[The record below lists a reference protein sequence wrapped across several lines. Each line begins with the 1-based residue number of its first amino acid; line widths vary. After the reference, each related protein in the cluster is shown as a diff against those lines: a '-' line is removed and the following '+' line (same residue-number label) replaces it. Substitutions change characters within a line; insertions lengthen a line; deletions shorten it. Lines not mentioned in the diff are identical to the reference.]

1 MKSNFQARLLAYLLP
16 KHPNEAGYT
25 LVELIT
31 VILIIGILSAISIP
45 SILSR
50 ANSGRQ
56 AEAKLFVGS
65 MNRSQQAYYVENDVF
80 SSSVGTLGNGMKQQ
94 TEYYQYQISI
104 DSTGKVATNNGMS
117 SVVFLKSYV
126 GVTQAQTVINSS
138 GSNELVVTVLLCE
151 NPVPGIGTLQT
162 ATSGICPSGWTTL
175 PK

>member
-65 MNRSQQAYYVENDVF
+65 MNRSQQAYYIENDGF
-80 SSSVGTLGNGMKQQ
+80 SSSVDGLGNGMKQQ
-94 TEYYQYQISI
+94 TEYYQYNISI